1 MEVMD
6 LEYILFAVGLVVIV
20 VSLFL
25 TYRSQ
30 QDNDDYYLANEML
43 SEIRNLK
50 EELEDEIN
58 AIVGSNDFGQML
70 NHKLDNGRYREEIII
85 LKDRVEKL
93 IDKVE
98 DIDIKMDKLDKNI
111 KDINVLNNQLNTKPT
126 LNPTNQNPAYQQIKN
141 LKEEGLSMAEIAKK
155 MNMGSRE
162 VELIYKFNNRREN

>member
-1 MEVMD
+1 MGVID
-6 LEYILFAVGLVVIV
+6 LEYILFIVGLVVIII
-20 VSLFL
+20 SLFL

-50 EELEDEIN
+50 EELEGEIN
-58 AIVGSNDFGQML
+58 ALVGSNDFGQML
-70 NHKLDNGRYREEIII
+70 NHKLDNGRYKEEIII

-93 IDKVE
+93 IDKV
-98 DIDIKMDKLDKNI
+98 DNIDVKLDKLDENI
-111 KDINVLNNQLNTKPT
+111 DNINLVSDQIKTKPT
-126 LNPTNQNPAYQQIKN
+126 LNPTNQNPAYQQIK
-141 LKEEGLSMAEIAKK
+141 KFKAEGLGMAEIAKK